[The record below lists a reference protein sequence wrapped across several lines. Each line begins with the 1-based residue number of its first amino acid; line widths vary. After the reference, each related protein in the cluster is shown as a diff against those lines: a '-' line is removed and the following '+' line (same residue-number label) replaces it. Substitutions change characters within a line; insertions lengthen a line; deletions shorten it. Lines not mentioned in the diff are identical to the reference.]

1 LSGGQKQRV
10 NLARA
15 LAAEPD
21 LILCDEVTS
30 ALDTVVATAI
40 LDLLKELQRE
50 LGISFMFISHDITTL
65 RGVCDQVI
73 VLYAGQKVEEGS
85 RKNFAAPPFH
95 PYTNLLI
102 NSVPEL
108 EQGWLDR
115 KKYIRQTIPANADGQ
130 QLCGFLDRCSVR
142 IEGKCDKQ
150 SPPWVALSQGSEV
163 SCHLSGEELKRLQQH
178 SSQTPTLKP
187 SSSNA
192 EGG

>member
-1 LSGGQKQRV
+1 MLYLLHSY
-10 NLARA
+10 NL
-15 LAAEPD
+15 
-21 LILCDEVTS
+21 I
-30 ALDTVVATAI
+30 
-40 LDLLKELQRE
+40 K
-50 LGISFMFISHDITTL
+50 
-65 RGVCDQVI
+65 

-115 KKYIRQTIPANADGQ
+115 KKHIRQTIPAKADGQ

-150 SPPWVALSQGSEV
+150 SPPWVALSQGNEV